1 MLEHL
6 IRELSDHPFLYAQM
20 PIVSAIVGWFTNVV
34 ALKMMF
40 YPIEFVGPK
49 PPLLGWQGI
58 IPRKAAKMAGI
69 ACDTMTQKLIS
80 VDEIFQRLDPD
91 RVAQEIE
98 RPILAMIDDIVNEV
112 MSEHQPTLWES
123 LPLMVRDQIIRRIQA
138 EAPVVVA
145 EIIGEVRVDVR
156 DMFDLKDMIVTNLVK
171 DKQLLNTIFLE
182 VGRKELRFIAL
193 SGAYFGFP
201 FGLIQTLVYVFYQAP
216 WQLPVAGLLVGY
228 LTNWLA
234 LQMVFNPKEI
244 WRVGPFAIQGLFL
257 KRQKEVA
264 RDYGSLIASSI
275 VTPANI
281 IEAVLKGPRAD
292 KLFALIARHV
302 KRTID
307 EQTGIVRPFVAFTIG
322 SRTYIEMKEAAVA
335 RILAHAPHALKSVE
349 GYAGEAMD
357 INNTIVERMALLSPL
372 EFEAMLRPAFKED
385 EWILISVGA
394 LLGLLVGF
402 GQMALV
408 AAGIL

>member
-1 MLEHL
+1 
-6 IRELSDHPFLYAQM
+6 
-20 PIVSAIVGWFTNVV
+20 
-34 ALKMMF
+34 
-40 YPIEFVGPK
+40 
-49 PPLLGWQGI
+49 
-58 IPRKAAKMAGI
+58 
-69 ACDTMTQKLIS
+69 MTQKLIS

-145 EIIGEVRVDVR
+145 EIMGEVRVDVR